1 MNYGG
6 SRISQMLAELVLQF
20 SALHF
25 LLFQERRKEA
35 PHQKKKKKKKGKT
48 AFQLVGRQLLVH
60 SAWTSGAVMCYKK
73 LM

>member
-25 LLFQERRKEA
+25 LLFQERRKED
-35 PHQKKKKKKKGKT
+35 PPPQKEK
-48 AFQLVGRQLLVH
+48 V
-60 SAWTSGAVMCYKK
+60 
-73 LM
+73 

>member
-35 PHQKKKKKKKGKT
+35 PHQKKKKKIKREK
-48 AFQLVGRQLLVH
+48 QLSSWWAGSCWSTVPGLLGLLCAIK
-60 SAWTSGAVMCYKK
+60 S
-73 LM
+73 